1 MLRAALADDETKG
14 DVTMKN
20 DTKPTTTDAG
30 IPVPSDEFSLTVG
43 PDGPIL
49 LQDHYTKAAAY
60 TRRKDDDWAQAGP
73 LVRKVIDDAARSRLV
88 SNVVGHLSKRRIYVG
103 AEGGFVYW
111 RNIDKEV
118 GDRSAG
124 MNANVRISPR
134 EERITTSAKKHTST
148 RLQ

>member
-14 DVTMKN
+14 DVIMKN

-49 LQDHYTKAAAY
+49 LQDDYTKAAAY

-88 SNVVGHLSKRRIYVG
+88 SNVIGHLSKGVSTS
-103 AEGGFVYW
+103 ALKGGFVYW
-111 RNIDKEV
+111 RNIDKEI

-124 MNANVRISPR
+124 MNANDRISPV
-134 EERITTSAKKHTST
+134 EERITTSAKKHAST